1 MRYQDINAKTIDAWC
16 ESGWEW
22 GKAIS
27 HEEFNAAQNGQWD
40 VLLTPTKYVPH
51 EWFGELKGKEVLGLA
66 SGGGQQIPIFSALG
80 AKCTVLDYS
89 GNQCESERM
98 VAKRE
103 GYTVN
108 VIQADMTKRLPFED
122 EAFDLI
128 FHPVSNCYVE
138 DVKPIFKECYRVL
151 KKGGILLCGLNNGF
165 AYIFDETET
174 NMKYRLPFNPLKDP
188 VAYEDSIKNDW
199 GIAFSHT
206 LEEQIG
212 GQLKAGFTLTDLYE
226 DTSKY
231 GVLHDYNVPTFLAT
245 RAVK

>member
-188 VAYEDSIKNDW
+188 VAYEDSIKNNW